1 MASSG
6 GATADGGPGPSDSG
20 SGVGGQAPDADAAE
34 SVSDGGV
41 ASQDG
46 DYLVAIDTPTR
57 TYLDHVHLL
66 AGTTWRADVNGLPEM
81 AQWEHETRVTA
92 VRLQRFSPGDVL
104 TTQQIRTLLPIT
116 APASRSLDVT
126 AAPYRAASSPADAT
140 AAIQSAL
147 ADAATM
153 ADAAHPVDVVI
164 PTGTFDYD
172 AVLEVGANVRLR
184 GAGGTLHA
192 TDATVSAVHLD
203 GDHSGAL
210 FLTITSPASSRATT
224 PDSSGIWVGPRTAS
238 GAVVH
243 DTLVVGNEVDGVAG
257 AHVFAIQE
265 NGGLWAFNYAHDGY
279 ADTFHHTGQSSY
291 CQVVGNRAQTSATR
305 GDDLYAFVGYAGD
318 GDPVHHCTCIA
329 NWGRDG
335 AARGLSAVGGGF
347 ISFTDNDIAR
357 TQWAGIYVAR
367 ESSYTTYGS
376 FDVSVFG
383 NQVAD
388 ANLGGS
394 HDGFLAY
401 ADDATDSA
409 SSKTFG
415 SVSNMV
421 RNLVVNDNSFTDTSA
436 GVGNGFGIE
445 VRSSVDTGQV
455 IGNTVTHAQAPG
467 VVVDGTGF
475 TVSSNTFTP

>member
-1 MASSG
+1 LAGGHGQGG
-6 GATADGGPGPSDSG
+6 GAGGSDSG
-20 SGVGGQAPDADAAE
+20 SGAGGRSPDADAAE
-34 SVSDGGV
+34 SASDGGV

-46 DYLVAIDTPTR
+46 DYLVALATPTR
-57 TYLDHVHLL
+57 TYLDSVHLL
-66 AGTTWRADVNGLPEM
+66 AGTTWRVDVNGMPAM
-81 AQWEHETRVTA
+81 AQWENEADVTA
-92 VRLQRFSPGDVL
+92 VRIQLFSPGDVL
-104 TTQQIRTLLPIT
+104 TPAQILALLPIT

-126 AAPYRAASSPADAT
+126 AAPYRAAPSPADAT

-147 ADAATM
+147 TDASTM

-164 PTGTFDYD
+164 PSGTFDYD

-184 GAGGTLHA
+184 GSGGTLHA
-192 TDATVSAVHLD
+192 TDATVSAVHLG
-203 GDHSGAL
+203 GDRSGAL
-210 FLTITSPASSRATT
+210 FLTITSPATSRATT
-224 PDSSGIWVGPRTAS
+224 PDSGGIWVGPRTAS

-243 DTLVVGNEVDGVAG
+243 DTLVVGNEIDGVAG

-291 CQVVGNRAQTSATR
+291 CQVVGNRAQTAATR

-347 ISFTDNDIAR
+347 ISFSGNDIAR

-367 ESSYTTYGS
+367 ESSYQTYGS

-383 NQVAD
+383 NHVAD

-401 ADDATDSA
+401 ADDATESA

-415 SVSNMV
+415 SVSNMI
-421 RNLVVNDNSFTDTSA
+421 RNLVVNGNAFTDTSA

-455 IGNTVTHAQAPG
+455 IDNTVTHAKAPG
-467 VVVDGTGF
+467 IVVAGTGF